1 MKSRAALL
9 RAAPGKWEVV
19 ELEVEDPRQDEV
31 MVKLAACGLCHSEV
45 HLASGAFPNP
55 VWPGLWRAS
64 RRSESSGP
72 RWMTSRE
79 PPQSGG

>member
-1 MKSRAALL
+1 VKSRAAIL

-31 MVKLAACGLCHSEV
+31 MVELAACGLCRSEV

-64 RRSESSGP
+64 RSESSGP

-79 PPQSGG
+79 PPESGG